1 MSKKQ
6 DILWIKSSILKK
18 KSYGNCNTINHTT
31 NKYHT
36 SRNIGKIID
45 GDLLAEF
52 LEDTCPFKVVE
63 SDICAN
69 VFCESLDFTKVQYL
83 KCHQLLSKTIPGINQ
98 RPDIHNL
105 LVNVSCYAKYGLP
118 IARFANVIFQL
129 QLILSYIHN
138 KKKSKTTKLFSTL
151 SI

>member
-1 MSKKQ
+1 MNK
-6 DILWIKSSILKK
+6 IINIKK

-45 GDLLAEF
+45 GDLSAEF

-69 VFCESLDFTKVQYL
+69 VFCESLDFTKV
-83 KCHQLLSKTIPGINQ
+83 
-98 RPDIHNL
+98 
-105 LVNVSCYAKYGLP
+105 
-118 IARFANVIFQL
+118 
-129 QLILSYIHN
+129 
-138 KKKSKTTKLFSTL
+138 
-151 SI
+151 